1 MIKSLVAFLSS
12 RFRQLNLVETM
23 NFYAVAKG
31 KQTGIFSTWFVL
43 VLKIAKIYSHVCK
56 KFSTKEEAD
65 SFVQNGGVAA
75 SDSVLAQY
83 SQQPSAT
90 KIVPVAKK
98 FTASTNSQQQGNYYA
113 VAKGKN
119 VGIYSTW

>member
-1 MIKSLVAFLSS
+1 MSS
-12 RFRQLNLVETM
+12 RPECEAQIKGF
-23 NFYAVAKG
+23 AGAK
-31 KQTGIFSTWFVL
+31 F
-43 VLKIAKIYSHVCK
+43 K

-65 SFVQNGGVAA
+65 SFVQNGGIAA

-98 FTASTNSQQQGNYYA
+98 LTASSNGQQQSCYYA
-113 VAKGKN
+113 VSKGKN